1 MNDLSNKNVKNK
13 IGYHREVDLD
23 ITIRGRGGSVFL
35 RKNIVFQN
43 HLLEEKSTRYKNIL
57 MYRLLNTI
65 TKVVSL
71 IQQYFS
77 YILDITFI
85 GEGNQSTQR
94 KLQAP
99 LQDMQ
104 T

>member
-71 IQQYFS
+71 IPYHDFKFACLAEGPAVFS
-77 YILDITFI
+77 GYSGFLH
-85 GEGNQSTQR
+85 Q
-94 KLQAP
+94 
-99 LQDMQ
+99 
-104 T
+104 

>member
-43 HLLEEKSTRYKNIL
+43 HLLEEKSTRYKN
-57 MYRLLNTI
+57 N
-65 TKVVSL
+65 
-71 IQQYFS
+71 
-77 YILDITFI
+77 
-85 GEGNQSTQR
+85 
-94 KLQAP
+94 
-99 LQDMQ
+99 
-104 T
+104 